1 MDMQEFNML
10 LDNIELY
17 FYESGSYYD
26 TDYEDYIEKQAA
38 LIEEQCGLSLLSLD
52 F

>member
-1 MDMQEFNML
+1 MQDLNML

-17 FYESGSYYD
+17 FHESGAYYD
-26 TDYEDYIEKQAA
+26 TDYDRYIERAYERVQD
-38 LIEEQCGLSLLSLD
+38 EYQLSLLE